1 MKLTFLGTGTS
12 TGVPEI
18 GCDCEV
24 CTSRDSRDNRLRAS
38 VLVETKGRSLLID
51 CGPDFRYQM
60 LRAHVSHL
68 DAILLTHE
76 HYDHVGGLDD
86 VRRFSYADGM
96 DVYAEE
102 NVIEAVRTRIPYV
115 FRENKYPG
123 VPELTLHPIGITPF
137 RAGDVEIIPIRL
149 THARLPI
156 VGFRIGQ
163 MAYLTDL
170 KTIPEE
176 EYAKLEGL
184 DVLIINALKY
194 GEHISHQGVDEALA
208 QIERIAPKEAWLT
221 HMSHRIGLHSG
232 LDNSLPPYVRFAYD
246 GLTLAIPD

>member
-24 CTSRDSRDNRLRAS
+24 CTSLDPRDNRLRAS
-38 VLVETKGRSLLID
+38 LLVETEGLSILID

-60 LRAHVSHL
+60 LRAHVTHL
-68 DAILLTHE
+68 DVILLTHE

-86 VRRFSYADGM
+86 IRRFSYAAGM

-102 NVIEAVRTRIPYV
+102 NVVEAVRTRIPYV

-123 VPELTLHPIGITPF
+123 VPELTLHPIGLAPF
-137 RAGDVEIIPIRL
+137 YIRGVEIIPIRL
-149 THARLPI
+149 MHARLPI
-156 VGFRIGQ
+156 VGFRIGN

-176 EYAKLEGL
+176 EYPKLAGL
-184 DVLIINALKY
+184 DVLVINALKY
-194 GEHISHQGVDEALA
+194 GKHISHQGVDEALE
-208 QIERIAPKEAWLT
+208 QIRRISPTEAWLT
-221 HMSHRIGLHSG
+221 HMSHRIGLHAG
-232 LDNSLPPYVRFAYD
+232 LDRQLPPHVHFAYD
-246 GLTLAIPD
+246 GLVLDLP

>member
-24 CTSRDSRDNRLRAS
+24 CTSRDPRDNRLRS
-38 VLVETKGRSLLID
+38 SLWIETAGTTCVID

-60 LRAHVSHL
+60 LRQHIRHI

-76 HYDHVGGLDD
+76 HYDHVSGLDD
-86 VRRFSYADGM
+86 VRKFSYTNGM

-102 NVIEAVRTRIPYV
+102 NVLDAIRTRIPYV

-123 VPELTLHPIGITPF
+123 VPELNLHPITTAPF
-137 RAGDVEIIPIRL
+137 EINGTEIIPVRL
-149 THARLPI
+149 MHHRLPI
-156 VGFRIGQ
+156 LGFRIGN

-176 EYAKLEGL
+176 EYNKLKDL
-184 DVLIINALKY
+184 DVLIINALKF
-194 GEHISHQGVDEALA
+194 GTHLSHQGVDEALQ
-208 QIERIAPKEAWLT
+208 QIKKIAPREAWFT
-221 HMSHRIGLHSG
+221 HMSHTVGLHSEIEK
-232 LDNSLPPYVRFAYD
+232 DLPPHIHFAYD
-246 GLTLAIPD
+246 GLVINMAN